1 MMMSDYISVEELKRI
16 KFSTLENQIEIKN
29 NLIDIP
35 FMEIHSTAI
44 DIAGAG
50 THSFDN
56 EMDYEFKILLN
67 EILGDKFRRKN
78 KKKVSEFGV
87 VQDDGVKGMTMFL
100 KMQGTVDDPQI
111 SYNTLRLRESLSDG
125 FKKEK
130 KELKDVI
137 KNQFEDKNNDNHIQ
151 GNPDYDNI
159 IEWEE

>member
-1 MMMSDYISVEELKRI
+1 
-16 KFSTLENQIEIKN
+16 
-29 NLIDIP
+29 
-35 FMEIHSTAI
+35 MEIHSTAI

-67 EILGDKFRRKN
+67 EILGNKLKR
-78 KKKVSEFGV
+78 KKKKTFSEFSKV
-87 VQDDGVKGMTMFL
+87 RDDGVKGMAMFL
-100 KMQGTVDDPQI
+100 NMGGTVDDPEI
-111 SYNTLRLRESLSDG
+111 SVNTLRLRESLADG

-137 KNQFEDKNNDNHIQ
+137 KNQFEDKDNDKHIKD
-151 GNPDYDNI
+151 NPDYDNI

>member
-1 MMMSDYISVEELKRI
+1 
-16 KFSTLENQIEIKN
+16 
-29 NLIDIP
+29 
-35 FMEIHSTAI
+35 
-44 DIAGAG
+44 
-50 THSFDN
+50 
-56 EMDYEFKILLN
+56 
-67 EILGDKFRRKN
+67 
-78 KKKVSEFGV
+78 
-87 VQDDGVKGMTMFL
+87 MTMFL

-137 KNQFEDKNNDNHIQ
+137 KNQFKDKNNDNHIQ